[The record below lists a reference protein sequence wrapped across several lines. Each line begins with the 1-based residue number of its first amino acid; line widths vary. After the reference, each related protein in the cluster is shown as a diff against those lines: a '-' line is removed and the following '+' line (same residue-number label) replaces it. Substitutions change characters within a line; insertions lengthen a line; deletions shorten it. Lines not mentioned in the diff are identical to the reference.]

1 MSMSILT
8 KPADDLFRRHRNFN
22 LLSFLLIVGS
32 VLPIPR
38 LQAQPY
44 LIKLDRPLV
53 ENAHYQVI
61 YSVTIEGGAEFQD
74 PDRVIV
80 PYSDSKYVSTHT
92 IELQGELKLMRTPQ
106 GLQKNIQVHS
116 FKLNEELQSDDFY
129 LELSGKELV
138 IIEQGNRKQFFV
150 NEKKVTGYDQE
161 VLTKLFFID
170 RIGAVGTDILL
181 GTESEQ
187 QIGGT
192 WKFSQNT
199 IDWSEYLAS
208 FSAVDD
214 LDLKTDRSGTVKLLS
229 TGKVHG
235 IDCLQLHC
243 SEEYSDYMTGY
254 ILDNLKILDS
264 SLKQTVTG
272 SIPKDPAL
280 PWRKVELVS
289 QTECTTHQ
297 RNEPFHDVFHRQWI
311 AIKASREILLPSK

>member
-1 MSMSILT
+1 
-8 KPADDLFRRHRNFN
+8 
-22 LLSFLLIVGS
+22 
-32 VLPIPR
+32 
-38 LQAQPY
+38 
-44 LIKLDRPLV
+44 
-53 ENAHYQVI
+53 
-61 YSVTIEGGAEFQD
+61 
-74 PDRVIV
+74 
-80 PYSDSKYVSTHT
+80 
-92 IELQGELKLMRTPQ
+92 MRTPR

-116 FKLNEELQSDDFY
+116 FKVNGELQSDAFF
-129 LELSGKELV
+129 LELTGKELV

-150 NEKKVTGYDQE
+150 NGKKVTGYDQE

-214 LDLKTDRSGTVKLLS
+214 LDLKMDRSGTVKLLS

-243 SEEYSDYMTGY
+243 SEEYPDYMTGY
-254 ILDNLKILDS
+254 ILENLKILDS

-289 QTECTTHQ
+289 QTECTPHQ

-311 AIKASREILLPSK
+311 AIKASREILLLSR

>member
-74 PDRVIV
+74 PDRVFV

-92 IELQGELKLMRTPQ
+92 IELQGELKLMRTPR

-214 LDLKTDRSGTVKLLS
+214 LDLKMD
-229 TGKVHG
+229 
-235 IDCLQLHC
+235 
-243 SEEYSDYMTGY
+243 
-254 ILDNLKILDS
+254 
-264 SLKQTVTG
+264 
-272 SIPKDPAL
+272 
-280 PWRKVELVS
+280 
-289 QTECTTHQ
+289 
-297 RNEPFHDVFHRQWI
+297 
-311 AIKASREILLPSK
+311 